1 MKKKLQKETYVS
13 NKIWIKKS
21 STNVTIFDKDG
32 DKFSLTE
39 PINEVYEVKIIKEY
53 ITSLSKYNKNSLQD
67 DIVENL

>member
-1 MKKKLQKETYVS
+1 M
-13 NKIWIKKS
+13 
-21 STNVTIFDKDG
+21 TIFDKDG